1 MADSGFSTEANS
13 NTSPRSSRF
22 ETTPAGANPLD
33 LAKLEA
39 NLAGIHPLDPMHP
52 IQQQQH
58 QQQQQQHQQLQQQ
71 QQQHQHPLAEKGKLG
86 WNSSRIQWRRYRIPS
101 RS

>member
-22 ETTPAGANPLD
+22 ETNPAGTNPLD

-39 NLAGIHPLDPMHP
+39 NLAGINPADPS
-52 IQQQQH
+52 I
-58 QQQQQQHQQLQQQ
+58 QQQQQQQPP
-71 QQQHQHPLAEKGKLG
+71 PLVEKGNHGRAIWTCGNEGVVQGTALKLL
-86 WNSSRIQWRRYRIPS
+86 
-101 RS
+101 

>member
-22 ETTPAGANPLD
+22 ETHPAGSNPLD

-39 NLAGIHPLDPMHP
+39 NLAGINPMDPTGKQQQP
-52 IQQQQH
+52 QQPQQQQPQQP
-58 QQQQQQHQQLQQQ
+58 QQQQD
-71 QQQHQHPLAEKGKLG
+71 PSVEKGKLK
-86 WNSSRIQWRRYRIPS
+86 
-101 RS
+101 